1 MYDIWVRWSERIDG
15 QIRSGIKI
23 FLDVK
28 QPEEPLAT
36 EEVPPSAQIKPKR
49 KSKVVGKGGVDGVDV
64 GYSKLK
70 GYLEKSLFLLAE
82 SESNRCAVCVEDLG
96 VRDAMVLVCSHEN
109 CRSTFHLTCLAKRFL
124 NAEKQEELVLPTSG
138 TCPQCGSELRWIDLV
153 KEMSL
158 RIRVENDVARLIK
171 KPKVRKTKSS
181 KIKKTSLP
189 MLVDGTENKD
199 DSDYD
204 QDSANDNSDAA
215 NDLEEPLPDDWQ
227 YQEDEDDAMSLAS
240 AVSDSS
246 YLDAPSPTRTRAPE
260 LRLGIVIED
269 SDWDDAEIL
278 D

>member
-23 FLDVK
+23 LLDVK

-82 SESNRCAVCVEDLG
+82 SESNSCAVCVEDLG

-124 NAEKQEELVLPTSG
+124 NAENQEELVLPTSG

-158 RIRVENDVARLIK
+158 RIRGENDVARLMK
-171 KPKVRKTKSS
+171 KPKVRQTKTST
-181 KIKKTSLP
+181 IKKTLL
-189 MLVDGTENKD
+189 LVDGTENKD
-199 DSDYD
+199 GSDYD
-204 QDSANDNSDAA
+204 QDSTNDDSDAA
-215 NDLEEPLPDDWQ
+215 KDLEEPLPDDWQ

-246 YLDAPSPTRTRAPE
+246 YPDAPSPTRTRAPE